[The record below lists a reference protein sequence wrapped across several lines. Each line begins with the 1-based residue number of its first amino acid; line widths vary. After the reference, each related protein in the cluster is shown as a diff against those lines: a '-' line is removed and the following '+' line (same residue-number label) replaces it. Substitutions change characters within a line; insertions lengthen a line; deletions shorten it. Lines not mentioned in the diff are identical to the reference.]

1 MEENNKSLPRAK
13 KIEIFEK
20 EFLPHIEALK
30 TFAFYLTYD
39 EEEANDLVQDTY
51 LKAFRFIEKYDKGTN
66 AKAWLFKILKN
77 AYINNYRKKSKQPDK
92 VDFEEVVN
100 YHESD
105 DLSQNQYSHLKEEI
119 VENMMGDEITRAL
132 NALPP
137 EFRTVIL
144 LADVEDFSYKEMAK
158 ILDIPVGTVRSRLF
172 RARNMLKDFL
182 KKYALSLGYKDYRT
196 GKNNEEE

>member
-1 MEENNKSLPRAK
+1 MMENGNSISREK
-13 KIEIFEK
+13 KIEIFER

-39 EEEANDLVQDTY
+39 EDEANDLVQDTY

-77 AYINNYRKKSKQPDK
+77 AYINDYRKKSKQPDK
-92 VDFEEVVN
+92 VDFEEVIN
-100 YHESD
+100 YHESE
-105 DLSQNQYSHLKEEI
+105 DLAQNRYFDLQEQI

-132 NALPP
+132 NSLPS

-144 LADVEDFSYKEMAK
+144 LADIENFSYKEMAK

-172 RARNMLKDFL
+172 RARNMLKELL
-182 KKYALSLGYKDYRT
+182 KKYAFSLGYKDYR
-196 GKNNEEE
+196 GRKEEE